1 MFKGFYID
9 LDEISKLI
17 NLTSNNN
24 VLSYRNQF
32 IEKNNDIF
40 KLDSKKII
48 TQIITHVN
56 NLSSNIPDG
65 ESLLKSWFPL
75 LKKQKF
81 HIFLSHSH
89 KDIDLVSKFAGWLY
103 DNFNLKCFIDSAIWQ
118 NAKEIKKVLN
128 EQINEKRD
136 YDKINDISSQI
147 DNMLL
152 SSLNLMMDSCEVVF
166 FLKSKNSISNTEN
179 EYSKTLSPWIFSEL
193 VFTKTLCKK
202 IPIRHREMSI
212 IATLEENKNKS
223 TNDYKKLSI
232 QYPAYLDSLKQLSFF
247 DLLEWKSQQDQNRGD
262 AEKNLDSLYEIVDY
276 NHQ

>member
-1 MFKGFYID
+1 MYKGFYIN
-9 LDEISKLI
+9 LDEISELI
-17 NLTSNNN
+17 NLASNND
-24 VLSYRNQF
+24 VLSSQNQ
-32 IEKNNDIF
+32 IIKKSNDIF
-40 KLDSKKII
+40 KLDSEKII
-48 TQIITHVN
+48 NHIN
-56 NLSSNIPDG
+56 NLSSNILDG
-65 ESLLKSWFPL
+65 ENLLKSWFPL
-75 LKKQKF
+75 FKKEKF

-103 DNFNLKCFIDSAIWQ
+103 DNLNLKCFIDSAIWQ

-179 EYSKTLSPWIFSEL
+179 EYFKTLSPWIFSEL

-202 IPIRHREMSI
+202 IPKRHSEMSI
-212 IATLEENKNKS
+212 GLEGYHKKS
-223 TNDYKKLSI
+223 YTYGEQFFI
-232 QYPAYLDSLKQLSFF
+232 QHPAYLDSLKQLSFSDF
-247 DLLEWKSQQDQNRGD
+247 QIWSGKMNHHRGN
-262 AEKNLDSLYEIVDY
+262 AEKNLDFLYQIVDY
-276 NHQ
+276 YNKWR